1 MFRSLRGR
9 NYRIWFSGALVS
21 NIGTW
26 MQRTAQDWIVLT
38 QLTHNSAVAVGV
50 TMAFQFGP
58 QLIFMPISGLIAD
71 RFDRRRTLMMTQTAM
86 GALGLAL
93 GIMVLTHTA
102 TLYSVY
108 AFALGLGVVAAFD
121 APVRQAFVSDVV
133 SGEHVPNAVAL
144 NSASFNG
151 ARLIGPAV
159 AGVLIT
165 AIGSGWVF
173 VLNAASFLAV
183 LGALRFIDPQ
193 QLNQRSKAGR
203 GRGQILAG
211 FAYVRKRPD
220 IMIILSMVFVIG
232 TFGVNFA
239 IFTSTMSEV
248 VFHRG
253 AGEFGLLNSIMAIGS
268 VGGALLAARRE
279 RPRIRLLVAAAGGFG
294 VTCALAAV
302 MPTYWTF
309 GAVLALLGLVSMT
322 FMNTANSLVQTT
334 TEPAMRGRVMALYM
348 AIFAGGTP
356 LGAPVVGWV
365 ADAFGPRWSLGVGA
379 ASGFVALAIALV
391 WLTRSQ
397 HLRLRY
403 DASVPLRLVIATAPP
418 RPGLPSDRAR
428 LRQAMERDEIV
439 ADRSSGV

>member
-1 MFRSLRGR
+1 MFRSLSGR

-21 NIGTW
+21 NVGTW

-38 QLTHNSAVAVGV
+38 HLTHNSAVAVGV
-50 TMAFQFGP
+50 TMACQFGP
-58 QLIFMPISGLIAD
+58 QLLFMPISGLIAD
-71 RFDRRRTLMMTQTAM
+71 RFDRRRTLMLTQLLM

-93 GIMVLTHTA
+93 GIMVLTNTA
-102 TLYSVY
+102 TLLSVY
-108 AFALGLGVVAAFD
+108 GFALALGVVAAFD

-133 SGEHVPNAVAL
+133 RGEHVPNAVAL

-159 AGVLIT
+159 AGLLIT

-173 VLNAASFLAV
+173 ILNAASFLAV
-183 LGALRFIDPQ
+183 LGALRFIDPA
-193 QLNQRSKAGR
+193 QLTKRSKAGR
-203 GRGQILAG
+203 GPGQIKAG
-211 FAYVRKRPD
+211 FAYVRTRPD
-220 IMIILSMVFVIG
+220 IMIVLAMVFVVG
-232 TFGVNFA
+232 TFGVNFP
-239 IFTSTMSEV
+239 IFTSTMSEI

-268 VGGALLAARRE
+268 VGGALLAARRD
-279 RPRIRLLVAAAGGFG
+279 RPRIRLLVGAAAGFG
-294 VTCALAAV
+294 VACGVAAL

-334 TEPAMRGRVMALYM
+334 TEAAMRGRVMALYM

-379 ASGFVALAIALV
+379 ASGFVAFAIAAV

-397 HLRLRY
+397 NLRLRF
-403 DASVPLRLVIATAPP
+403 DSRAPLRFAVVTASAATAS
-418 RPGLPSDRAR
+418 GADGR
-428 LRQAMERDEIV
+428 LRRALERDEVV